1 MLMEKTEAQNKFFSE
16 DKQYYS
22 IGEASNIVGVKQFVL
37 RFWETEFPSVKPVK
51 SRANRRLYRR
61 TDIEKLLQIKHLL
74 YEEKYTIPGAKKKLA
89 EDAHSNQMDL
99 TFLKRR
105 PEELLTDIRKELI
118 ETLTIL
124 DEKKPE
130 NSTPQ

>member
-22 IGEASNIVGVKQFVL
+22 IGEVSKIVDVKQFVL

-61 TDIEKLLQIKHLL
+61 SDIEKLLQIKHLL

-89 EDAHSNQMDL
+89 EEANSNQMDL
-99 TFLKRR
+99 TFLKRSSS
-105 PEELLTDIRKELI
+105 ELIAELRKELL
-118 ETLTIL
+118 ETLAVL
-124 DEKKPE
+124 DYKK
-130 NSTPQ
+130 